1 MIGTG
6 EHHLTGS
13 QLRFHIAYLTLLS
26 AAEVA
31 AGVSPHI
38 AEGPEILLRMHHNGV
53 ILGLGEVQQRLL
65 HLIAHLDAVQGFA
78 GCFGGFRCHDRHRI
92 SGTADLPVENQ
103 TVIGAGLRIGL
114 SGGGEPALGHI
125 LPGIDRHY
133 ARDLHRCG
141 TVDLLDPSPGIG
153 TAQQFDGQGACR
165 HQIACIYR
173 LAGHQ
178 CLGILFA
185 DCPADKFCFAH
196 ARLASFRSVRYRR
209 MARS

>member
-1 MIGTG
+1 M
-6 EHHLTGS
+6 
-13 QLRFHIAYLTLLS
+13 
-26 AAEVA
+26 
-31 AGVSPHI
+31 
-38 AEGPEILLRMHHNGV
+38 
-53 ILGLGEVQQRLL
+53 
-65 HLIAHLDAVQGFA
+65 
-78 GCFGGFRCHDRHRI
+78 
-92 SGTADLPVENQ
+92 
-103 TVIGAGLRIGL
+103 
-114 SGGGEPALGHI
+114 
-125 LPGIDRHY
+125 
-133 ARDLHRCG
+133 
-141 TVDLLDPSPGIG
+141 G